1 VRWNAKKYGRG
12 LARAEGVYFWLDFF
26 AFFFYQEKKK
36 VIVIRA
42 DSP

>member
-1 VRWNAKKYGRG
+1 VGKQ
-12 LARAEGVYFWLDFF
+12 RAEGVYFWLDFF

-36 VIVIRA
+36 VSVVGA